1 MAVESSEY
9 PSRVPPDRVSSW
21 DLIVGVTG
29 LALCRHV
36 LSGPRHRSRQRIEEL
51 RALLAT
57 GDTGWEA
64 LPAAELTP
72 EAGYALWAAA
82 YDAPGNPLIGV
93 EQPIIWALLD
103 RAPRGRALD
112 AACGTGRHAG
122 HLAAMGHEVVGV
134 DSSAEMLEVAQ
145 RRLPDVGLRQASIE
159 SLPFPDGR
167 FDLAVCALALTHL
180 PSLDLAIAELARV
193 VRPSGGRL
201 VLSDVH
207 PSFVAVLDGQAR
219 FRSPDG
225 SGGFIR
231 NHVHL
236 HADYLTAF
244 RREGL
249 DVLDCV
255 EPVMGAE
262 DAQAEPLHRL
272 APEAVTDAMVGL
284 PYLLIWELVRR

>member
-1 MAVESSEY
+1 MPA
-9 PSRVPPDRVSSW
+9 DQVSSW
-21 DLIVGVTG
+21 DLVVGVTG

-57 GDTGWEA
+57 GDTGWEPV
-64 LPAAELTP
+64 PAAELTS

-93 EQPIIWALLD
+93 EQPVVRALLD

-112 AACGTGRHAG
+112 AACGTGRHAA
-122 HLAAMGHEVVGV
+122 HLAALGHEVVGV
-134 DSSAEMLEVAQ
+134 DSSAEMLEVA
-145 RRLPDVGLRQASIE
+145 RHRLPDVELRQASIE

-180 PSLDLAIAELARV
+180 SGLDVAISELARV
-193 VRPSGGRL
+193 VRPGGGRL
-201 VLSDVH
+201 VLSDIH
-207 PSFVAVLDGQAR
+207 PSFVAVLDAQAR

-225 SGGFIR
+225 GGFIR

-244 RREGL
+244 RRDGL

-255 EPVMGAE
+255 EPVVRAE
-262 DAQAEPLHRL
+262 DAEAEPLHRL

-284 PYLLIWELVRR
+284 PYLLVWELSRS